1 MRSVAGRGFTSGCR
15 AQSRDWKARRTLRWA
30 TMVIS
35 RCEVVSTARCIDN
48 ASLAMAGAAILL
60 AGCVAAQQPAN
71 GSGVLTAWAF
81 PQANAVAEVVVYDNN
96 SRTVSAHAASA
107 SGAGL
112 AMNASPIWSAP
123 MFSSDGLRSVAL
135 QHLSSDKVLVLG
147 ESAGVPG
154 CRLEFGLIERDSASN
169 QWRVSG
175 LAAVNGAMVR
185 GARPGD
191 SEVPTEVE
199 KLPLFVDW
207 NNEKYTA
214 TALVQVGGMW
224 PDPLSPSND
233 TNPGILECS
242 VIMTPVRGQGQ
253 PELPGVRGS
262 ARLVGVGT
270 NMSLVRNAKGIYVA
284 STVRD
289 PYRGR
294 LDPTRPMMPLL
305 RVLARSS
312 TGTWEVVPHP
322 SLEISVPYG
331 LFVAEDG
338 ELRVSMLQRSEK
350 GLTTLRRARWNPK
363 AVDGKWETS
372 DLQTRA
378 EQPLSDG
385 LAFWEASAA
394 GFPRPWIRLVDS
406 KVVPLVN

>member
-1 MRSVAGRGFTSGCR
+1 MIMDRCSGSVS
-15 AQSRDWKARRTLRWA
+15 
-30 TMVIS
+30 M
-35 RCEVVSTARCIDN
+35 
-48 ASLAMAGAAILL
+48 AMAGAAVCL
-60 AGCVAAQQPAN
+60 AGCLPAQQPAN
-71 GSGVLTAWAF
+71 EGRVFEAWAF
-81 PQANAVAEVVVYDNN
+81 PQANAVAEVVVYDN
-96 SRTVSAHAASA
+96 SLGTVSVHAASA

-112 AMNASPIWSAP
+112 VMNASPIWSAP
-123 MFSSDGLRSVAL
+123 MLSRDGLRNVAL

-154 CRLEFGLIERDSASN
+154 CRLEFGLIERETASN

-175 LAAVNGAMVR
+175 LAAINGAMVR

-191 SEVPTEVE
+191 SEVPREVE

-207 NNEKYTA
+207 NNETYTA
-214 TALVQVGGMW
+214 TVLVQVGGMW
-224 PDPLSPSND
+224 PDPLSSSND

-242 VIMTPVRGQGQ
+242 VIMTPERGQGQ
-253 PELPGVRGS
+253 PELPGVRGL
-262 ARLVGVGT
+262 ARLVGVGSDMT
-270 NMSLVRNAKGIYVA
+270 LFRNAKGIYVA

-294 LDPTRPMMPLL
+294 LDPTRPKMPLL

-322 SLEISVPYG
+322 SLEIRAPYG
-331 LFVAEDG
+331 LFVGEDR

-372 DLQTRA
+372 DLQIWT

-385 LAFWEASAA
+385 SVFWEAAAA

-406 KVVPLVN
+406 KVAPLGN